1 MNFKRFNIASI
12 MKQSTPESPII
23 ASWEVELNSAA
34 FKYHSLIAWVAVA
47 LNPIWVLGDYYT
59 VPHHFVDFLTFRLVV
74 SFITLLVLLFR
85 HKFVQRPE
93 IIAFIPFIGISI
105 QNAYM
110 YSVMDI
116 PQLQKHTFA
125 YIALFIG
132 AGMFVLWRPLYS
144 IIIVLVS
151 FVANIVFFYFNSH
164 LHASDIM
171 INGGMLTTSV
181 ALFTILLINT
191 RTNLTKKEIVAR
203 LALAESF
210 KQLEEKNE
218 IIEEKNKDISDSIN
232 YAQRIQNA
240 MLPPLEKLKD
250 SLRDFFV
257 LYKPKDVVSGDFYW
271 HASVTTTPTGNEEG
285 QQIVVLAA
293 VDCTGHGVPGALMSI
308 VGSTIL
314 NQTVKN
320 AAINT
325 PADALSFLNKEVTKS
340 LNSIK
345 DGMDIALCAI
355 NLKKMELQFAGANN
369 PIYIVRNKQFIEV
382 KADKQ
387 AIGADMEDAHVKNF
401 TNQLISLQKDD
412 CVYLFTD
419 GYADQ
424 FGGPQGK
431 KFKYKKF
438 QELLVEIQ
446 DNTMEEQRHI
456 LNYHHEQWR
465 GNLDQVDDIL
475 VIGVRI

>member
-1 MNFKRFNIASI
+1 
-12 MKQSTPESPII
+12 MKETIPSATPI
-23 ASWEVELNSAA
+23 SWQTELNATA
-34 FKYHSLIAWVAVA
+34 FKYHVLIAWVAVG
-47 LNPIWVLGDYYT
+47 LNPIWAIGDYYT
-59 VPHHFVDFLTFRLVV
+59 IPEHFTDFFIFRLGV
-74 SFITLLVLLFR
+74 SFVTMIILLMRKRF
-85 HKFVQRPE
+85 QSAPE
-93 IIAFIPFIGISI
+93 IIALIPFIGISI

-110 YSVMDI
+110 YSVMNI
-116 PQLQKHTFA
+116 PELQKHTFA

-132 AGMFVLWRPLYS
+132 AGMFVLWRPVYS
-144 IIIVLVS
+144 IFIVVIS
-151 FVANIVFFYFNSH
+151 FIANIIFFSINSH
-164 LHASDIM
+164 LHTSDIL

-191 RTNLTKKEIVAR
+191 RTNLTKKEIIAR

-232 YAQRIQNA
+232 YAQRIQQA
-240 MLPPLEKLKD
+240 VLPPLEKLSDVLKEH
-250 SLRDFFV
+250 FV

-271 HASVTTTPTGNEEG
+271 YACVKTTPANAPSYD
-285 QQIVVLAA
+285 IVVLAA

-308 VGSTIL
+308 IGSTIL
-314 NQTVKN
+314 NQTVTN

-345 DGMDIALCAI
+345 DGMDMALVAI
-355 NLKKMELQFAGANN
+355 NKEKMELQYAGANN
-369 PIYIVRNKQFIEV
+369 PIYIVRNKKFIEV

-387 AIGADMEDAHVKNF
+387 AIGADTENAHVKTFKNHVIP
-401 TNQLISLQKDD
+401 LEKGD
-412 CVYLFTD
+412 CIYLFTD

-424 FGGPQGK
+424 FGGPLGK

-446 DNTMEEQRHI
+446 DNSIEEQKHI
-456 LNYHHEQWR
+456 LNYHHEQWK
-465 GNLDQVDDIL
+465 GDLEQVDDIL